1 MAYYYLMSQL
11 PSISPTAQQVPM
23 SFEAFKELALRFLSK
38 KDAKVLNQLSLEP
51 PREDKSTGSKFLD
64 KWYDYERALRLSLE
78 QVRAAKLNR
87 TSSVSA
93 EERSILNRNADSA
106 QVAKNAFAMEN
117 PLEAE
122 IFLDNARFQK
132 ADTVAPSKGFSSDA
146 VFAYGLK
153 LMLRERATKFEM
165 EKGRR
170 AYTHTYNAI
179 LETTEN

>member
-11 PSISPTAQQVPM
+11 PAISSTTQQVPM
-23 SFEAFKELALRFLSK
+23 KFDDFKELALRFLSK
-38 KDAKVLNQLSLEP
+38 KDAKVLEQLSLEP

-78 QVRAAKLNR
+78 QVRSAKLNR

-122 IFLDNARFQK
+122 IFLDNARFLK
-132 ADTVAPSKGFSSDA
+132 ADTVMPSKGFSSDA
-146 VFAYGLK
+146 VFAYGIK
-153 LMLRERATKFEM
+153 LMLKERAFKFQM
-165 EKGRR
+165 EKGRE
-170 AYTHTYNAI
+170 AYSENYNKI
-179 LETTEN
+179 LEEAKK